1 MSPVNF
7 RAPENAVPMPQR
19 RMNDDLFDRLRGEA
33 EESADGDD
41 DVGSFDV
48 VGAAKGDAPVDGSPD
63 LTFAG
68 YVARHDRPPA
78 FEGVD
83 GQPYTVGVNCEE
95 TGEADRPWAA
105 FLVFVRWASTG
116 AGIVAFGAT
125 EEEARDAAMRLTLYD
140 LKTELDAAIR
150 RREAD
155 MES

>member
-1 MSPVNF
+1 
-7 RAPENAVPMPQR
+7 
-19 RMNDDLFDRLRGEA
+19 MNDDLLDRLRGEA

-41 DVGSFDV
+41 DIGSFDV
-48 VGAAKGDAPVDGSPD
+48 VGAAKGETPVDGSPD

-95 TGEADRPWAA
+95 TGDAERPWAA
-105 FLVFVRWASTG
+105 FLVFVRWATTG
-116 AGIVAFGAT
+116 AGIMGHVETGDVAFGAT
-125 EEEARDAAMRLTLYD
+125 EEEARDAAMGLTLYD

-150 RREAD
+150 RRESD
-155 MES
+155 TES